1 MSSGFDVSSVAFC
14 ANHVGCLFS
23 FACYFFFLVNIIS
36 LLFWKP
42 NDISLKLNNS
52 TGIWIKENKKR

>member
-1 MSSGFDVSSVAFC
+1 MVSMLVPL
-14 ANHVGCLFS
+14 LFVPIMWD
-23 FACYFFFLVNIIS
+23 AYFHSHAIFFLVNIIS

-42 NDISLKLNNS
+42 NDISLQMNNS

>member
-1 MSSGFDVSSVAFC
+1 MLVPLLFVPIKWDAYFHSHAF
-14 ANHVGCLFS
+14 
-23 FACYFFFLVNIIS
+23 FFFLVNIIS

-42 NDISLKLNNS
+42 NDISLQMNNS

>member
-1 MSSGFDVSSVAFC
+1 MLVPL
-14 ANHVGCLFS
+14 LFVPIMWD
-23 FACYFFFLVNIIS
+23 AYFHSHAIFFLVNIIS

-42 NDISLKLNNS
+42 NDISLKMNNS